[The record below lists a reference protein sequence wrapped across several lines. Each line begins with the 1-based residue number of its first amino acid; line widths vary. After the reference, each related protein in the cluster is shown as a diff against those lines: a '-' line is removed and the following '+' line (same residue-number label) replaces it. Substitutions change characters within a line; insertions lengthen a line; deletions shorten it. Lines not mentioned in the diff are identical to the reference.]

1 MKKLRCYYAHTM
13 TSYNSTIE
21 KQDIELLERLEFEV
35 INPNQSKYQEGCK
48 AYTDKHGWQN
58 VMKYFENIIITEC
71 DMVAF
76 RSLPNGKILSGV
88 AAEVACAKLNNYP
101 VIELPCSLNNRYMD
115 YPETK
120 QYLIELGHYKL

>member
-1 MKKLRCYYAHTM
+1 MVKLRCYYAHTM

-21 KQDIELLERLEFEV
+21 KQDIELLESLGFEV
-35 INPNQSKYQEGCK
+35 INPNQKKYQEGCK
-48 AYTDKHGWQN
+48 KYSEIYDWDKVMVYFCN
-58 VMKYFENIIITEC
+58 VIREEC

-88 AAEVACAKLNNYP
+88 AAEVKYARQINYP
-101 VIELPCSLNNRYMD
+101 IIELPCSLEQRYME

-120 QYLIELGHYKL
+120 QYLIELGHYKV